1 VGYQNNNDVQDDPLF
16 RRIRQHAEKRLL
28 LSETQS
34 DKDRLAHLKE
44 FLRLE
49 NEMLHRYHQ
58 KGDSGIRVTRARS
71 VLIDVLIQS
80 LHAYALEITRD
91 FLSKKKPVA
100 LIATGGYGR
109 GELSPH
115 SDIDL
120 MFLYPKSAS
129 GKALESLNETM
140 TREILYPLWDL
151 GMKVGHATRAVKE
164 TLDESRR
171 DIFVEIKK

>member
-1 VGYQNNNDVQDDPLF
+1 MNEY
-16 RRIRQHAEKRLL
+16 RRGNPVTE
-28 LSETQS
+28 
-34 DKDRLAHLKE
+34 
-44 FLRLE
+44 
-49 NEMLHRYHQ
+49 
-58 KGDSGIRVTRARS
+58 SGLCS
-71 VLIDVLIQS
+71 
-80 LHAYALEITRD
+80 LEITRD

-120 MFLYPKSAS
+120 MFLYPRSAS
-129 GKALESLNETM
+129 GKALESLKETM

-171 DIFVEIKK
+171 DIRTKNALLDSRYICGDKKVLQIQSQGTLINVFFGILTLGIYSPHTGKILCG